1 MSCGCSDAPVAIHRR
16 ALPLLCLGW
25 VMLSLRS
32 TLSSILG
39 LTLLFWT
46 APTIANTNPPLGIST
61 LAFDGSLDFSY
72 RDESR
77 KLLEGQTYRIYL
89 DSSADAQGNSG
100 GSVHK
105 VDHQQKVT
113 ADIVLGRGAGLLGW
127 SILNLMQAESPS
139 NPTKN
144 K

>member
-1 MSCGCSDAPVAIHRR
+1 M
-16 ALPLLCLGW
+16 
-25 VMLSLRS
+25 
-32 TLSSILG
+32 
-39 LTLLFWT
+39 
-46 APTIANTNPPLGIST
+46 ANTNPPLGILT
-61 LAFDGSLDFSY
+61 LAFDGSWDFSY

-113 ADIVLGRGAGLLGW
+113 ADIVLGGGSVIVRLVDFESDAGGKSLEPDQEQVDSRLARMFGIDYYRQKAM
-127 SILNLMQAESPS
+127 SCSSFAIAAPEAMD
-139 NPTKN
+139 
-144 K
+144 